1 MKGLESCGGREAAG
15 CAHLSAIKAESD
27 NMQSPQPPRWWIEQ
41 MANVLRD
48 ESSGICFRDRYGF
61 CSTGSQISWLPSMA
75 DQGDRCRGKE
85 AFHFFTGASDPLC
98 GTPYK
103 LFLFSDP
110 ISNCGKGEN
119 THDHDTRQLWDMW
132 RKRALSRAVM
142 TMPLSEALTTIEEE
156 GLSTLGRD
164 ETACTRSTFEQM
176 VQREMKLLENGC
188 E

>member
-1 MKGLESCGGREAAG
+1 MYCATNLQAFAFAIGMAFAQRVLKFHGCRPWPIKVIDAEERKRPTFSQVHPIRCAGHHTNCSCSLIPFLTAA
-15 CAHLSAIKAESD
+15 
-27 NMQSPQPPRWWIEQ
+27 
-41 MANVLRD
+41 
-48 ESSGICFRDRYGF
+48 
-61 CSTGSQISWLPSMA
+61 
-75 DQGDRCRGKE
+75 KE
-85 AFHFFTGASDPLC
+85 R
-98 GTPYK
+98 
-103 LFLFSDP
+103 
-110 ISNCGKGEN
+110 N

>member
-1 MKGLESCGGREAAG
+1 ME
-15 CAHLSAIKAESD
+15 
-27 NMQSPQPPRWWIEQ
+27 
-41 MANVLRD
+41 NVLRD

-85 AFHFFTGASDPLC
+85 ASHFFTGASDPLC